1 MSDTVSGA
9 DLLARIKPKL
19 REESTQL
26 IMDNE
31 LLDQWTKLQEE
42 LAESRD
48 KDMSG
53 NRLSDGQS
61 AKTKKLAKKVA
72 ELEEEIAAGSP
83 TFVFRAV
90 SKDKWRAL
98 CDSNPPRKNDIVDA
112 HVGYNRDAVLDQAV
126 RMCMISPVFDD
137 CAKMLND
144 EDCEAVDPE
153 SGEVVK
159 HFDCGSWQQFEA
171 VCNPNEWQELVDTVN
186 SVNRGV
192 VDAPKSALASRILG
206 KPGTT

>member
-1 MSDTVSGA
+1 MSDTTSGA

-31 LLDQWTKLQEE
+31 RLDEWTKLQEE

-53 NRLSDGQS
+53 NRLSDGES
-61 AKTKKLAKKVA
+61 AKTKRLAKKVS
-72 ELEEEIAAGSP
+72 ELEDEIAAHSP
-83 TFVFRAV
+83 TFRFRAV

-98 CDSNPPRKNDIVDA
+98 CDDNPPRKGDIVDA

-126 RMCMISPVFDD
+126 RMCMIDPVFED
-137 CAKMLND
+137 CAKMLAD
-144 EDCEAVDPE
+144 EPCD
-153 SGEVVK
+153 
-159 HFDCGSWQQFEA
+159 HTDCGSWQQFET